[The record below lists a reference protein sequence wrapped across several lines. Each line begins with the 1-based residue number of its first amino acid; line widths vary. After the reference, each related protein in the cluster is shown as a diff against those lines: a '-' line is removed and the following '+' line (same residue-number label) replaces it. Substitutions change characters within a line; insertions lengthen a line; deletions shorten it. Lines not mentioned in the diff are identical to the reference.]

1 MHWEYDDDYAEG
13 KLDIDFAL
21 FCDQV
26 RAEIDDQHGPDEP
39 GHFQVAKAAKAFEI
53 WRVEQ

>member
-1 MHWEYDDDYAEG
+1 MPSSTDIGGKMA
-13 KLDIDFAL
+13 KLDVEFAI
-21 FCDQV
+21 FCDLV
-26 RAEIDDQHGPDEP
+26 RAMVDDQYGPDEP